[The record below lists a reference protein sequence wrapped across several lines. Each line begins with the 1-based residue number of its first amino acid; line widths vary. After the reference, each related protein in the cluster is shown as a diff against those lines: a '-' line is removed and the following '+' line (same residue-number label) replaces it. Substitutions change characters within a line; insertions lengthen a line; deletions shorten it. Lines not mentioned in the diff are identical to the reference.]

1 MVRTSLVGKHAVE
14 RLLLLVGAVRSG
26 LVDALAGLEAASAAE
41 VAQTA
46 GLDRRATSIIL
57 EALAAQEI
65 VERISE
71 PADTTRY
78 RLLPQ
83 GRAHLVDEGPDLE
96 RAGLLHQVNK
106 VRGWLELHEVIRT
119 GEPFS
124 TWTTGSRDVRTR
136 SLAMGEREP
145 ELLDEIVERCL
156 AYGGRIETMIDVGGA
171 VGHLARCFSRK
182 GVKATLFDQEEV
194 IPLATEYLGAEA
206 SDMALI
212 AGDYTQ
218 SLPAG
223 PFDLVYFG
231 NVYHIYSP
239 ETNARVTREAFSMV
253 SPGGVM
259 AIQDYVWGRN
269 VDAAMF
275 AVNMLRST
283 VDGGVW
289 TEQQHREWLSDA
301 GFVDIEVVDLQ
312 TAPVQLVLAR
322 RPRGL

>member
-1 MVRTSLVGKHAVE
+1 MMRASLVDKHAVE

-26 LVDALAGLEAASAAE
+26 LVDTLAGLDAASAAE
-41 VAQTA
+41 LAQAA
-46 GLDRRATSIIL
+46 GLDHRATSIIL
-57 EALAAQEI
+57 EGLAAQDI

-71 PADTTRY
+71 SADAARY
-78 RLLPQ
+78 RLLPHA
-83 GRAHLVDEGPDLE
+83 RAHLVDEGPELE
-96 RAGLLHQVNK
+96 RAGLLHHVNK

-119 GEPFS
+119 GEPVS

-145 ELLDEIVERCL
+145 EQLDEIVERCL
-156 AYGGRIETMIDVGGA
+156 AYGGQIETMIDVGGA
-171 VGHLARCFSRK
+171 VGHLARSFSRK
-182 GVKATLFDQEEV
+182 GVKATLFDQEDV
-194 IPLATEYLGAEA
+194 IPLAREYLGAEA
-206 SDMALI
+206 FDMAFV

-239 ETNARVTREAFSMV
+239 ETNARVTREAFAMV

-259 AIQDYVWGRN
+259 AIQDYVWGRS

-301 GFVDIEVVDLQ
+301 GFVDIEVLDLR

-322 RPRGL
+322 RP